1 PMSYIKWLAEPKPG
15 NAHLRGGRQGL
26 ILSSAL
32 NPDFQIGVWAL
43 SNLSTEILRD
53 GIKKASL
60 LSKEKRPGYFS
71 AMKWIC
77 RTFR

>member
-1 PMSYIKWLAEPKPG
+1 MSYIKWLAEPKPG

-53 GIKKASL
+53 GIKKPL
-60 LSKEKRPGYFS
+60 FFQKKRGPDIFQ
-71 AMKWIC
+71 I
-77 RTFR
+77 